1 MVTFPNSKINLGLNI
16 LNKRADGYHDIE
28 TCLYPILWHDILE
41 IVHAKSFSFVQ
52 TGRAIPGKPTHNLC
66 VKAYEL
72 IKERHSIPNI
82 RIHLHKVIPMGAGL
96 GGGSADA
103 AFVLKML
110 NHLFSLKI
118 SGHLLKD
125 YASLLGSDCPFF
137 IDNLPAIASGT
148 GTKLELYELNLSK
161 YYIIVIFP
169 DLHTST
175 SNAYANIQ
183 PKTPENSL
191 KVSLKDLKKWQSHLH
206 NDFEEPLF
214 KNAPTLSDIK
224 SQLYDQGAFYAAM
237 SGSGSAIY
245 GLFEQPP
252 AVTAFQKHECILRS
266 LALPA

>member
-41 IVHAKSFSFVQ
+41 IVPTKSFSFVQ
-52 TGRAIPGKPTHNLC
+52 TGRAIPGEPTHNLC

-82 RIHLHKVIPMGAGL
+82 SIHLHKVIPMGAGL

-118 SGHLLKD
+118 SSHLLKD

-183 PKTPENSL
+183 PKTPEN
-191 KVSLKDLKKWQSHLH
+191 
-206 NDFEEPLF
+206 
-214 KNAPTLSDIK
+214 
-224 SQLYDQGAFYAAM
+224 
-237 SGSGSAIY
+237 
-245 GLFEQPP
+245 
-252 AVTAFQKHECILRS
+252 
-266 LALPA
+266 